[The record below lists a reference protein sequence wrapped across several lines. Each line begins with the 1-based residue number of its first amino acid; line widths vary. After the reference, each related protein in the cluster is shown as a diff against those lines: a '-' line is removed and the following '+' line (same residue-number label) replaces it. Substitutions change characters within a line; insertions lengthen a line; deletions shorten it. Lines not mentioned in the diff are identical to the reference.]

1 MTDALYFFVEHCVK
15 NRKTQ
20 YPVDNPIITQ
30 QVIESGIVQ
39 IVEGN
44 GIKVYEINI
53 WSDDFN
59 QNLLEFAEELLDTLL
74 PKSIDDAFK
83 FLEDFFKKIQLYN
96 GNYLWSGARNMVLGL
111 SSYVIQQLDNEGTD
125 IRTFFESYL
134 NVEKPSHLIY
144 FELALLYAIAK
155 KENIDE
161 LMDLI
166 TSILDISPNNYAADE
181 FLRNIGSINK
191 NLSQELYRQCLGK
204 DQEVQDYFLSKI
216 FLGLIDNAQNFILN
230 ELKKLKKNNYHLLL
244 FMLGRMTYK
253 SSAEIFEADK
263 LLNKIVLTSDNSVD
277 YCYYLCKLISNS
289 FIQKKLRNEYLQKLD
304 SLIEETDK
312 TLLNA
317 IFHSIT
323 YSLEADDESKYALL
337 HKYLNRTNDFSVIA
351 SFFYQIH
358 DPKYLF
364 HIISLLY
371 HETGWRIPMN
381 LVEDP
386 LRHFW
391 NIEKNRTE
399 ALIIDLFSKKST
411 SLLAVQIIFAGYL
424 EPFPVN
430 LKKGSTIQ
438 QMNAINSMCT
448 FPIFFEKL
456 LPFLLSLRNS
466 RNISVRDS
474 LADNLS
480 ILIKEAYGTALYDL
494 ITPILKKNKNDRELQ
509 VSLDHALFEY
519 QQDKAERESI
529 NEFNPNRNE
538 KDLMDLYYRLKNENQ
553 TKMSKSARNKMSLAS
568 IVTQKIIV
576 RGNSWKINDDEVR
589 SLGKISVEAMVDKRA
604 FIDPDFFEDNLNNF
618 GYGD

>member
-1 MTDALYFFVEHCVK
+1 MNDALYFFVEHCVK

-20 YPVDNPIITQ
+20 YSVDNPIITQ
-30 QVIESGIVQ
+30 QAIESGIVQ

-59 QNLLEFAEELLDTLL
+59 ENLLVFAEELLGTSL
-74 PKSIDDAFK
+74 PLNIDDAFK
-83 FLEDFFKKIQLYN
+83 FLEDFFKNIHLYN

-111 SSYVIQQLDNEGTD
+111 SSYVLQLLDNEGTD

-134 NVEKPSHLIY
+134 DVEKPSHLMH
-144 FELALLYAIAK
+144 FELALLYAVAK

-166 TSILDISPNNYAADE
+166 TSILVISPNNYEVDE
-181 FLRNIGSINK
+181 FLRNIGSLNK
-191 NLSQELYRQCLGK
+191 NLSQELYHHCLGQ
-204 DQEVQDYFLSKI
+204 DQSVQDYFLSKI
-216 FLGLIDNAQNFILN
+216 LFGLKDNAQIFILN

-253 SSAEIFEADK
+253 SSEEIYEADK
-263 LLNKIVLTSDNSVD
+263 LLNKIVITSRNSID
-277 YCYYLCKLISNS
+277 YCYYLCKLIGNS

-304 SLIEETDK
+304 SIIEETDK
-312 TLLNA
+312 SLLSA

-337 HKYLNRTNDFSVIA
+337 HKYLNRTNDLSVIA

-371 HETGWRIPMN
+371 QETGWRLPMN

-391 NIEKNRTE
+391 GTERIRTE
-399 ALIIDLFSKKST
+399 ELILNLFSKKST

-430 LKKGSTIQ
+430 IKKGSTIQ
-438 QMNAINSMCT
+438 QMNAIDSMCA

-456 LPFLLSLRNS
+456 LPFLLPLRSS
-466 RNISVRDS
+466 RIISIRDS
-474 LADNLS
+474 LADKLS
-480 ILIKEAYGTALYDL
+480 SLIIEAYGKALYDL
-494 ITPILKKNKNDRELQ
+494 IMPILKKNKKDLELRAR
-509 VSLDHALFEY
+509 LDQALLEY
-519 QQDKAERESI
+519 QQDMKEKESI

-538 KDLMDLYYRLKNENQ
+538 KDLMNLYYRLKNENHS
-553 TKMSKSARNKMSLAS
+553 KMSKNARSKTSLAS
-568 IVTQKIIV
+568 IVTQTIIV

-589 SLGKISVEAMVDKRA
+589 PLGKISVEAMVDRRA
-604 FIDPDFFEDNLNNF
+604 FIDPDYFEDSLNNF